1 MRSTM
6 SMTLAGFG
14 VVFLG
19 FGFTMLL
26 LGFFGLHYGSRENMG
41 GAGLVGGV
49 FFLIGV
55 VLFGAGFA
63 TNRKSAG

>member
-26 LGFFGLHYGSRENMG
+26 LGFFGLHYGSRESMG
-41 GAGLVGGV
+41 GAGAVGGIFV
-49 FFLIGV
+49 LIGL

-63 TNRKSAG
+63 TNRKNAG